1 MRATHLNDNIS
12 FTYNAEVAIHVD
24 SMITAH
30 VNVYSYVFRTE
41 NPNLEWSLD
50 PMDTEIDWF
59 LNGKL
64 VKHNGFKELYFKLYG
79 EDKYNTL
86 VENVRT
92 EAEKLIE
99 GRVCTSFSDILRD
112 KL

>member
-1 MRATHLNDNIS
+1 MKSTHLTDNIS

-24 SMITAH
+24 SLITAH
-30 VNVYSYVFRTE
+30 VSVYSYVFRTKD
-41 NPNLEWSLD
+41 NKWSLD

-59 LNGKL
+59 LNGER

-79 EDKYNTL
+79 ENKYNTL
-86 VENVRT
+86 LNDVRT
-92 EAEKLIE
+92 EAEKMIE

>member
-1 MRATHLNDNIS
+1 MKSTHLTDNIS

-24 SMITAH
+24 SLITAH
-30 VNVYSYVFRTE
+30 VSVYSYVFRTKD
-41 NPNLEWSLD
+41 NKWSLD

-59 LNGKL
+59 LNGER
-64 VKHNGFKELYFKLYG
+64 VKHDGFKELYFKLYG
-79 EDKYNTL
+79 ESKYNTL
-86 VENVRT
+86 LNDVRT

>member
-1 MRATHLNDNIS
+1 MRATHLHDNIS

-24 SMITAH
+24 SLITAH
-30 VNVYSYVFRTE
+30 VSVYSYVFRTE

-50 PMDTEIDWF
+50 PMDSEIDWF
-59 LNGKL
+59 LNGER
-64 VKHNGFKELYFKLYG
+64 VRNDGFKELYSKLHG
-79 EDKYNTL
+79 EDKYRTL
-86 VENVRT
+86 VKNVCDK
-92 EAEKLIE
+92 AEKLIE

>member
-1 MRATHLNDNIS
+1 MKTTHLTDNIS

-30 VNVYSYVFRTE
+30 VSVYSYVFRTKDG
-41 NPNLEWSLD
+41 EWSLD
-50 PMDTEIDWF
+50 PMDTEVDWL
-59 LNGKL
+59 LNGEN

-79 EDKYNTL
+79 EDKYRTL
-86 VENVRT
+86 LNNVCA
-92 EAEKLIE
+92 EAEKMIE

>member
-1 MRATHLNDNIS
+1 MKSTHLTDNIS

-24 SMITAH
+24 SLITAH
-30 VNVYSYVFRTE
+30 VSVYSYVFRTKD
-41 NPNLEWSLD
+41 NKWSLD
-50 PMDTEIDWF
+50 PMDTEVDWF
-59 LNGKL
+59 LNGEQ

-79 EDKYNTL
+79 EDKYRTL
-86 VENVRT
+86 INDVRT
-92 EAEKLIE
+92 EAENLIE

>member
-1 MRATHLNDNIS
+1 MKSTHLTDNIS

-24 SMITAH
+24 SLITAH
-30 VNVYSYVFRTE
+30 VSVYSYVFRTKD
-41 NPNLEWSLD
+41 NKWSLD
-50 PMDTEIDWF
+50 PMDTEVDWF
-59 LNGKL
+59 LNGEQ

-79 EDKYNTL
+79 EDKYRTL
-86 VENVRT
+86 INDVRT

>member
-1 MRATHLNDNIS
+1 MKTTHLTDNIS

-24 SMITAH
+24 SLITAH
-30 VNVYSYVFRTE
+30 VSVYSYVFRTKD
-41 NPNLEWSLD
+41 NKWSLD

-59 LNGKL
+59 LNGERVL
-64 VKHNGFKELYFKLYG
+64 SGGFKELYFKLYG
-79 EDKYNTL
+79 ESKYNTL
-86 VENVRT
+86 LNDVRT

>member
-1 MRATHLNDNIS
+1 MKSTHLTDNIS

-24 SMITAH
+24 SLITAH
-30 VNVYSYVFRTE
+30 VSVYSYVFRTE
-41 NPNLEWSLD
+41 KPNLEWSFD

-59 LNGKL
+59 LNGER
-64 VKHNGFKELYFKLYG
+64 VKHDGFKELYFKLYG
-79 EDKYNTL
+79 ENKYNTL
-86 VENVRT
+86 LNDVRT

>member
-1 MRATHLNDNIS
+1 MKSTHLTDNIS

-24 SMITAH
+24 SLITAH
-30 VNVYSYVFRTE
+30 VSVYSYVFRTKD
-41 NPNLEWSLD
+41 NKWSLD
-50 PMDTEIDWF
+50 PMDTEVDWF
-59 LNGKL
+59 LNGEQ
-64 VKHNGFKELYFKLYG
+64 VKHNGFKELYHKLYG
-79 EDKYNTL
+79 EDKYRTL
-86 VENVRT
+86 LDNVCA